1 MDKKEYIEQL
11 ASKSFVLKNGYLNI
25 IEEGGP
31 ASSLFYDEGECS
43 AQDFH
48 GWLSSILSA
57 AYDHGAASKDIV
69 STECPDPMDSVEARA
84 MKDRL
89 WSIMMRG
96 SDGPVT
102 WDMVALEA
110 GKMAAENVRLR
121 HHASNARMADERAL
135 AVAREEGERKGWEDA
150 MGNLSMAI
158 AMDHGLIEIR
168 RQEAN
173 RALIA
178 VKEAEM
184 KVTSGEAYYELLKF
198 RAPEGVKIGYE
209 DSDSSKKEGK

>member
-1 MDKKEYIEQL
+1 
-11 ASKSFVLKNGYLNI
+11 
-25 IEEGGP
+25 
-31 ASSLFYDEGECS
+31 
-43 AQDFH
+43 
-48 GWLSSILSA
+48 
-57 AYDHGAASKDIV
+57 
-69 STECPDPMDSVEARA
+69 MDSVEARA

>member
-1 MDKKEYIEQL
+1 
-11 ASKSFVLKNGYLNI
+11 
-25 IEEGGP
+25 
-31 ASSLFYDEGECS
+31 
-43 AQDFH
+43 
-48 GWLSSILSA
+48 
-57 AYDHGAASKDIV
+57 
-69 STECPDPMDSVEARA
+69 
-84 MKDRL
+84 
-89 WSIMMRG
+89 
-96 SDGPVT
+96 
-102 WDMVALEA
+102 
-110 GKMAAENVRLR
+110 
-121 HHASNARMADERAL
+121 MADERAL